1 MPCEI
6 RAKNQVVSGFRRSLC
21 NRTLTAMST
30 VVGYI
35 FALAVGLS
43 LLAILLYV
51 VAFFSAIIVGLF
63 GKKHDPLTEE
73 LDQFLDDLLGPE
85 ASPWHEP
92 ERMHHGKRHR

>member
-1 MPCEI
+1 M
-6 RAKNQVVSGFRRSLC
+6 VSGFNRSLC
-21 NRTLTAMST
+21 KRTITAMST

-35 FALAVGLS
+35 FVAAVGLS

-51 VAFFSAIIVGLF
+51 VAFVSAILVGLF
-63 GKKHDPLTEE
+63 GRKHDPLTEE

-92 ERMHHGKRHR
+92 ERTHHGKRHR